1 MIKKKNKI
9 LVIFD
14 LDGVLVDSLKL
25 MKISWKEVQKKLD
38 IKKPF
43 SMYQKFIGLPFNSIL
58 KNMGI
63 RGKFEDIYEIY
74 NQTSIKKEKLL
85 KLYSG
90 VNFVLFKLKKKGYK
104 TALVTSKNFSR
115 TKRIIDNFKIP
126 ITNVNCPHKNYR
138 GKPFPDQIFRAIKK
152 SKLKPFKVFYV
163 GDMQI
168 DYKTSINSKIG
179 FIFAKYGYE
188 TNIKTYKNSIN
199 SIKQLPK
206 MLERL
211 I

>member
-1 MIKKKNKI
+1 MIKKNKI

-115 TKRIIDNFKIP
+115 TKE
-126 ITNVNCPHKNYR
+126 
-138 GKPFPDQIFRAIKK
+138 
-152 SKLKPFKVFYV
+152 S
-163 GDMQI
+163 
-168 DYKTSINSKIG
+168 
-179 FIFAKYGYE
+179 
-188 TNIKTYKNSIN
+188 
-199 SIKQLPK
+199 
-206 MLERL
+206 
-211 I
+211 